1 MRQAWIDSPSSLI
14 ERMQRPAQVDSVA
27 PEAAMPPYM
36 DSFLAH
42 LRLLVGVPFD
52 YLIPDSRLLPPES
65 IRFFY
70 LDRSWT
76 DRLVDGAINVG
87 KIGTR
92 EQAHHQA
99 HNAEVKRN
107 LDLTERLVRKLQVA
121 GAARGPLL
129 ELEQARTEVRAKGA
143 ATVIT
148 GFLLRSSA
156 VSGWPH
162 MDVRAFNRVLP
173 LGVETNGEEANSSA
187 LRTLRLERLSPSVLL
202 ALFEGVPKMVWCEEP
217 SHGIQFGVQEMA
229 GQFLVSRRDSKS
241 MLIIHSPPRDD
252 IQVPVRRANRQVL
265 AIRDL
270 RDALRRTREPED
282 PTVPAEPDM
291 VIQNGSANFA
301 VAVLNRPWRQRFQ
314 EQGGPRAC
322 FQGSGAYVPT
332 IMVAPLVSIQDLQN
346 MVLEVTR

>member
-27 PEAAMPPYM
+27 PEAEMPRYM
-36 DSFLAH
+36 ESFLAH

-99 HNAEVKRN
+99 HHAEVRQQ
-107 LDLTERLVRKLQVA
+107 LDLTERLVRRLQVA

-129 ELEQARTEVRAKGA
+129 ELDQARREAQARGA

-162 MDVRAFNRVLP
+162 MDVLAFNRVLP
-173 LGVETNGEEANSSA
+173 QGVESNSEEANTSA

-217 SHGIQFGVQEMA
+217 HHGIQFGVQEMN
-229 GQFLVSRRDSKS
+229 GQFLVSRRDKEG
-241 MLIIHSPPRDD
+241 MLIIHDPPRDD
-252 IQVPVRRANRQVL
+252 LQAPVRSANRQVL
-265 AIRDL
+265 AITDL
-270 RDALRRTREPED
+270 RDALKKTRNDE
-282 PTVPAEPDM
+282 EPDM
-291 VIQNGSANFA
+291 VEQNGSANFA
-301 VAVLNRPWRQRFQ
+301 VAILNRPWRQRFQ
-314 EQGGPRAC
+314 GQGGPRAC
-322 FQGSGAYVPT
+322 FQGSGSYAPT
-332 IMVAPLVSIQDLQN
+332 IMVAPRVSIQDLQN
-346 MVLEVTR
+346 MLLEITQ